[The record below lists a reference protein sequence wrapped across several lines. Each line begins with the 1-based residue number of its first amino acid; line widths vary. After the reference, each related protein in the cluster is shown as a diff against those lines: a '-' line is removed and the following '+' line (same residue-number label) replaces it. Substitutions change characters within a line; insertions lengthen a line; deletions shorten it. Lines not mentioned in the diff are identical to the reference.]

1 MSDANADL
9 ARLREEIEVLDERLV
24 DLIAERVRLARA
36 AGAAKRAAGSPT
48 MDPHREAEVVRHAA
62 ARARTADLDD
72 ECVRGIFWRIIE
84 LSRRVQQES
93 R

>member
-1 MSDANADL
+1 
-9 ARLREEIEVLDERLV
+9 
-24 DLIAERVRLARA
+24 
-36 AGAAKRAAGSPT
+36 

-93 R
+93 T